1 MTTVS
6 YADGQEFQ
14 ENRHRVNAALTRSA
28 KAVRPNALPN
38 KTSIPN
44 PQKTNTTMNIIEM
57 ILKLLASGDTLSKM
71 ASALGIG
78 QEQAGKAVSAAV
90 PTLLAALAGAA
101 SKPGGGADIAN
112 VVAKQDQGVLD
123 NLSSLFSGGGGAAA
137 ASKGSNILGSLLGGL
152 GGGALGQMGSVLSRF
167 TGVNEGAINKL
178 LGLLAP
184 VVLGAIKKQSKGLD
198 AAGIASMLA
207 GQKENIASALPSGL
221 GSLLSSAVPGL
232 SDLLGDAPS
241 AASSVARTATTE
253 VRGAAREAEAT
264 GSSVMKWLI
273 PLLLLV
279 LALFFLPKMC
289 RTATETA
296 PVVKEKAA
304 EAIPAEG
311 DSTKLISDATVLIK
325 DATDGVASIK
335 DEASATAALPK
346 LQDITAKLGGI
357 KTLLAKLP
365 APQQKA
371 VGDALRP
378 LIAKLREAV
387 QPVLA
392 LPVVGAK
399 VKPVV
404 DELIGQLD
412 KLVAA
417 Q

>member
-1 MTTVS
+1 M
-6 YADGQEFQ
+6 GQ
-14 ENRHRVNAALTRSA
+14 
-28 KAVRPNALPN
+28 
-38 KTSIPN
+38 I
-44 PQKTNTTMNIIEM
+44 
-57 ILKLLASGDTLSKM
+57 
-71 ASALGIG
+71 
-78 QEQAGKAVSAAV
+78 
-90 PTLLAALAGAA
+90 
-101 SKPGGGADIAN
+101 
-112 VVAKQDQGVLD
+112 
-123 NLSSLFSGGGGAAA
+123 
-137 ASKGSNILGSLLGGL
+137 
-152 GGGALGQMGSVLSRF
+152 GSVLSRF

-184 VVLGAIKKQSKGLD
+184 VVLGAIKKQSKGQD

-207 GQKENIASALPSGL
+207 EQKGNIASALPSGL

-232 SDLLGDAPS
+232 SSLLGDASS
-241 AASSVARTATTE
+241 AASSAARTATTE
-253 VRGAAREAEAT
+253 VRGAAREAEAA

-273 PLLLLV
+273 PLLLVV
-279 LALFFLPKMC
+279 LALFILPKMC

-311 DSTKLISDATVLIK
+311 DSTKLISEATGLIK

-371 VGDALRP
+371 VGDVLRP

-392 LPVVGAK
+392 LPIVGAK

-404 DELIGQLD
+404 DELLGQLD
-412 KLVAA
+412 ELVAA
-417 Q
+417 P